1 VSLADSCGYEKGR
14 LSPPFSV
21 ALISISILSSRPLSL
36 RQVLGFLLASGM
48 SELGAI
54 VRFWGLDNS
63 DGVGGAKD
71 GVGRLRHREF
81 ASLSICLRRPFAAA
95 ILLHNTCMKR
105 HVLIFGLVGG
115 LLIAVL
121 QYTEYRFV
129 VIEHSVELYGAL
141 VAILFAAFG
150 IWLGLRITR
159 SRETVRETVVVREVI
174 VPVVAPS
181 PIAVP
186 FAPNTGRQQTLGITA
201 RELEVLTLVG
211 RGLSNR
217 EIATQ
222 LFVSENT
229 VKTHCARAF
238 DKLGAARRTQAV
250 QRGKELGLLP

>member
-1 VSLADSCGYEKGR
+1 
-14 LSPPFSV
+14 
-21 ALISISILSSRPLSL
+21 
-36 RQVLGFLLASGM
+36 
-48 SELGAI
+48 
-54 VRFWGLDNS
+54 
-63 DGVGGAKD
+63 
-71 GVGRLRHREF
+71 
-81 ASLSICLRRPFAAA
+81 
-95 ILLHNTCMKR
+95 MKR

-121 QYTEYRFV
+121 QYTEYRFI

-141 VAILFAAFG
+141 VAILFATFG

-159 SRETVRETVVVREVI
+159 SRETIRETVVVKEVL
-174 VPVVAPS
+174 VPAEALAPLAS
-181 PIAVP
+181 NTAP
-186 FAPNTGRQQTLGITA
+186 FAPNTAQQQTLRITA
-201 RELEVLTLVG
+201 RELEILTLVA

>member
-1 VSLADSCGYEKGR
+1 
-14 LSPPFSV
+14 
-21 ALISISILSSRPLSL
+21 
-36 RQVLGFLLASGM
+36 
-48 SELGAI
+48 
-54 VRFWGLDNS
+54 
-63 DGVGGAKD
+63 
-71 GVGRLRHREF
+71 
-81 ASLSICLRRPFAAA
+81 
-95 ILLHNTCMKR
+95 MKR

-115 LLIAVL
+115 LLIAIL

-129 VIEHSVELYGAL
+129 IIEHSVELYSAL

-159 SRETVRETVVVREVI
+159 SRVTIRETVRETVVVKEVL
-174 VPVVAPS
+174 VPAEAPAPLAPNS
-181 PIAVP
+181 VP
-186 FAPNTGRQQTLGITA
+186 FAPDAARQQALGVTA
-201 RELEVLTLVG
+201 RELEILALVA
-211 RGLSNR
+211 RGFSNR

>member
-1 VSLADSCGYEKGR
+1 
-14 LSPPFSV
+14 
-21 ALISISILSSRPLSL
+21 
-36 RQVLGFLLASGM
+36 M
-48 SELGAI
+48 
-54 VRFWGLDNS
+54 
-63 DGVGGAKD
+63 GGD
-71 GVGRLRHREF
+71 
-81 ASLSICLRRPFAAA
+81 
-95 ILLHNTCMKR
+95 ILLHDPIMKR
-105 HVLIFGLVGG
+105 HVLIFGIVGG
-115 LLIAVL
+115 LLIATL

-141 VAILFAAFG
+141 VAILFATFG

-159 SRETVRETVVVREVI
+159 GRETIRETVVVREVL
-174 VPVVAPS
+174 VPAEPRAPE
-181 PIAVP
+181 P
-186 FAPNTGRQQTLGITA
+186 FAPNTAQQQTLGITT
-201 RELEVLTLVG
+201 RELEILALIA

>member
-1 VSLADSCGYEKGR
+1 
-14 LSPPFSV
+14 
-21 ALISISILSSRPLSL
+21 
-36 RQVLGFLLASGM
+36 
-48 SELGAI
+48 
-54 VRFWGLDNS
+54 
-63 DGVGGAKD
+63 
-71 GVGRLRHREF
+71 
-81 ASLSICLRRPFAAA
+81 
-95 ILLHNTCMKR
+95 MKR

-115 LLIAVL
+115 VLIATL

-129 VIEHSVELYGAL
+129 IIEHSVEIYSAL
-141 VAILFAAFG
+141 VAILFATFG

-159 SRETVRETVVVREVI
+159 RRETIRETVVVREVLI
-174 VPVVAPS
+174 PAEAP
-181 PIAVP
+181 ALEP
-186 FAPNTGRQQTLGITA
+186 FTPNTAQQRTLGITA
-201 RELEVLTLVG
+201 RELEILTLIA